1 MSPASPG
8 RVYIVGAGPGDPGL
22 MTTRAAALIAQADVV
37 LYDRLIGADALDGAR
52 ADAQLL
58 YVGKGGG
65 APGAPSVPQAET
77 EDLMVA
83 HAQAGKTVVRLK
95 GGDPFVFGRGG
106 EEALRLLEAGIAFEV
121 VPGISAGLGAT
132 AYAGIPVTF
141 RGISSAVALITGH
154 EDADKSEPA
163 LDWQALAAFPGTL
176 VFYMGVGA
184 LSTIAASLIAAGR
197 PDSEP
202 AALVEC
208 GTLPWQR
215 TLTATLGTLA
225 EKAAAEHI
233 RPPTITLIGEVALL
247 HERLQWFGGGRQPLA
262 GRSVVVT
269 RARTQAGELAQRL
282 RGLGADVVQAPTI
295 RIEPI
300 NGPAID
306 LSAYELV
313 CLTSPNG
320 VDSLFARLHKA
331 GLDARAFAGCLVA
344 AIGPGTAR
352 ALERYGIHAD
362 VVPERYVAEG
372 LIEALLGPTAASRPP
387 IRRALVARAS
397 KAREELPDALR
408 AHGIDVDV
416 VSLYNTVPEPLSPA
430 ALHAAM
436 HADYIT
442 FTSASTVSSFFAA
455 LGSGAGALAQSTR
468 VVSIGPVTSETLRE
482 HGAVVHVEA
491 EVHDIDGL
499 VEAVLGDVAAMS
511 AAADS

>member
-1 MSPASPG
+1 
-8 RVYIVGAGPGDPGL
+8 

-37 LYDRLIGADALDGAR
+37 LYDRLIGADALDGAH
-52 ADAQLL
+52 ADAELV
-58 YVGKGGG
+58 YVGKAGG
-65 APGAPSVPQAET
+65 APGMPSVPQAET
-77 EDLMVA
+77 EDLMIA

-141 RGISSAVALITGH
+141 RGVSSAVALITGH

-163 LDWQALAAFPGTL
+163 LDWPALAAFPGTL

-184 LSTIAASLIAAGR
+184 LSTIAASLIGAGR
-197 PDSEP
+197 ADSEP

-215 TLTATLGTLA
+215 TVTATLGTLA
-225 EKAAAEHI
+225 ESAAAEHI
-233 RPPTITLIGEVALL
+233 RPPTITVIGEVASL
-247 HERLQWFGGGRQPLA
+247 HERLQWFGGGSRRPLA
-262 GRSVVVT
+262 GRTVVVT

-282 RGLGADVVQAPTI
+282 RALGAQVVQAPTI

-300 NGPAID
+300 DGPAID
-306 LSAYELV
+306 LSPYELV

-331 GLDARAFAGCLVA
+331 GQDARAFAGCTVA

-372 LIEALLGPTAASRPP
+372 LIEALLGPTATSRPP

-397 KAREELPDALR
+397 KAREALPEALR

-455 LGSGAGALAQSTR
+455 LSSGEGAGGLAQATR
-468 VVSIGPVTSETLRE
+468 VVSIGPVTSETLHD
-482 HGAVVHVEA
+482 HGVPVHVEA
-491 EVHDIDGL
+491 GVHDIDGL
-499 VEAVLGDVAAMS
+499 VEAVLSDAATATI
-511 AAADS
+511 AARS